1 MHVFARFGVKLEK
14 IKNARFD
21 WLHVLGCSNKING
34 LQGVKRVKRAKTCV
48 KRLATHLHVFTETYS
63 KTFRVTLRKRASYA
77 FVERI
82 K

>member
-1 MHVFARFGVKLEK
+1 MHVFARFGEKLEK

-21 WLHVLGCSNKING
+21 CLHVLGRSNKING

-63 KTFRVTLRKRASYA
+63 KTFRVTVR
-77 FVERI
+77 
-82 K
+82 

>member
-1 MHVFARFGVKLEK
+1 MHVFARFGEKLGK

-21 WLHVLGCSNKING
+21 CLHVFGRSNKING

-63 KTFRVTLRKRASYA
+63 KTFRDTVR
-77 FVERI
+77 
-82 K
+82 